1 DASSRQADLRLD
13 TQQGQLD
20 SGAVVPGQPDESLLI
35 ARIESDDP
43 EMLMPPPSSKRT
55 LTPQQKQLLRDWI
68 EQGAVV
74 EGHWAFQ
81 APTRP
86 SIPDVRQQD
95 WPLNAIDRFVLSR
108 LESMGLQPSPP
119 ADRET
124 LIRRLTLDL

>member
-1 DASSRQADLRLD
+1 AADEEAPAVRVSYARDIQPILADNCLTCHGLDASSRQADLRLD

-95 WPLNAIDRFVLSR
+95 
-108 LESMGLQPSPP
+108 
-119 ADRET
+119 
-124 LIRRLTLDL
+124 